1 MAKKKK
7 KFKFK
12 FGIKLRPKKI
22 MKVKK
27 VMIEPKE
34 KKLTLKQVGEI
45 LRRRRERRHMR
56 WTKKNFL
63 REIWVL

>member
-12 FGIKLRPKKI
+12 LGIKLRPKKI

-34 KKLTLKQVGEI
+34 KKLTLKQVGKK
-45 LRRRRERRHMR
+45 LRERIKRR
-56 WTKKNFL
+56 FK
-63 REIWVL
+63 

>member
-56 WTKKNFL
+56 
-63 REIWVL
+63 